1 MPEVQQMSDLAVWL
15 ILEQMTKNPGTQQ
28 TLRESCNTVEALGA
42 DGGGSDCKRVMTH
55 SSSPSLHPH
64 IEKGARTVA
73 SSMEHKGQTG
83 KGEQLISLCLYRRQR
98 FVLRLFVQPL
108 GPSSTITVSLAAP
121 RFHIPTALLSHCPSC
136 SAIVGDWWGAGGGGG
151 QGVKALASQL
161 CP

>member
-1 MPEVQQMSDLAVWL
+1 MPEVQQMSDLAMWL
-15 ILEQMTKNPGTQQ
+15 ILEQMMKSPGTQQ
-28 TLRESCNTVEALGA
+28 TLRESCNTVEAPGA

-98 FVLRLFVQPL
+98 FVLQLFVQPL

-121 RFHIPTALLSHCPSC
+121 RFHISHRAPQSLSKLLCHS
-136 SAIVGDWWGAGGGGG
+136 W
-151 QGVKALASQL
+151 
-161 CP
+161 